1 MFLKVSPV
9 VCILHVYE
17 FLDGTNMHVCLWSV
31 FVLVCVVLL
40 KKVLF
45 YYCLFICLRGF
56 FLGGGGGVAGLEL
69 FILGEGVST

>member
-17 FLDGTNMHVCLWSV
+17 FLDGMNMHVCLRSV

-56 FLGGGGGVAGLEL
+56 FFGWGWGGCGVGVIYFGGGG
-69 FILGEGVST
+69 

>member
-56 FLGGGGGVAGLEL
+56 FFGGGGVAGLEL